1 MSTTIKVTG
10 LDEIDRVLRGLPSQV
25 THQIMSNAH
34 ADSAKPLIGLAKVLV
49 RKKSGNLADSIGV
62 RRTSLKKT
70 GLVGLVQVGP
80 LRGGGRK
87 GYHGHLIEYGHRIVT
102 KLGKTVGFSRKF
114 PFMEPAF
121 NSTKGQIESNIADNV
136 GKRLL
141 QYMKRIIKKYA

>member
-1 MSTTIKVTG
+1 MSATIKITG
-10 LDEIDRVLRGLPSQV
+10 IDEIDKVLRGLPSQV
-25 THQIMSNAH
+25 NHQIMSNAH
-34 ADSAKPLIGLAKVLV
+34 ADSAKPLIALAKVLV
-49 RKKSGNLADSIGV
+49 RKKTGNLADSIGV
-62 RRTSLKKT
+62 KRTNLKRT

-80 LRGGGRK
+80 LRGGGKK
-87 GYHGHLIEYGHRIVT
+87 GYNAHLIEYGHRIVT
-102 KLGKTVGFSRKF
+102 RFGKTVGFSRKF